1 MAQSFVDSSHAAPLV
16 KYQELPSLPSEVR
29 LETQR
34 KLSTAMSNV
43 MAVADDDNKQE
54 PTANIITQWM
64 TANAPAIIRDWLD
77 ANAENILRA
86 ATVTA
91 AAGAG
96 GGAVAGTTSV
106 LPTKRKPNEAN
117 MTSIGGS
124 AHDATSD
131 DTSRYAPSQRSRPS
145 SVGAAASHVSSALN
159 EDDSVEPDP
168 TALLNTRLRQR
179 VQDDSAPSNALTP
192 SRVSAI
198 RSQHSLTADG
208 ASRSPPPRSQQLQQI
223 QSTGRTP
230 RAAAGPDVLLVEDVR
245 VSQRIAAAALTRAHY
260 KVEVA
265 SDGESAVDKYRQYAA
280 SLRIILMDIHLP
292 GISGIEATQRIRKT
306 EADEGRAPALVYG
319 LTGNVEEANLRAYE
333 NAGMNG
339 CIVKG
344 TLLVDA
350 VKTAVEMSE
359 RNPAAFVDLCQT
371 QQNAHNNAQTNSP
384 TAAPSITQSL
394 VPSHGAQNNVSPQTP
409 QTPSPLS
416 TNDDAVAMSDSPP
429 RPMPALSPSNTTNL
443 QLPQPTAP
451 LRQSS
456 APSVGPDLLL
466 VEDVR
471 VSQRIASQALQRA
484 QFKVEVASDGE
495 SAVDKFKQYSGTVRV
510 ILMDVGLPG
519 ISGIEATEQIRRWER
534 ESEHS
539 SPVLIFG
546 LTGNVEE
553 ENLIEYEE
561 VGMNGCILKGKLLV
575 DAVRTAIDQSR
586 LHPGEFINL
595 VGKSDNA
602 VVGSGGRTSQ
612 SPVTTTSKLSARE
625 ETDPADTDMTADS
638 PPPASSASSSSR
650 LTSSSTDAIGTP
662 RALQPRHL
670 LAQRFAGR
678 GVVRPGVGLPS
689 ASASAAVP
697 TIAASN
703 TSASTSPSS
712 RTSLSAN
719 TSASGPDVL
728 LVEDVRVSQRITQSA
743 LSRAHYRVEV
753 ASDGE
758 SAVDKYKA
766 FASSLRVILM
776 DIGLPGISGVEATQR
791 IRALEHVSPS
801 PQSPVIIF
809 GLTGNVAEANLR
821 QYASAGMNGCIVK
834 GRLLVDSVRAA
845 IEAVAKDP
853 NAFVNLSDNNNDN

>member
-1 MAQSFVDSSHAAPLV
+1 MAHTFGDLSLTPPLV
-16 KYQELPSLPSEVR
+16 KYQELPSLPTEVR
-29 LETQR
+29 QETER
-34 KLSTAMSNV
+34 KLSLSMSAHEQTPPSTQPD
-43 MAVADDDNKQE
+43 AV
-54 PTANIITQWM
+54 IHQWLA
-64 TANAPAIIRDWLD
+64 ANAPAIIREWLD
-77 ANAENILRA
+77 ANAESVLRS
-86 ATVTA
+86 TA
-91 AAGAG
+91 A
-96 GGAVAGTTSV
+96 VATSV
-106 LPTKRKPNEAN
+106 VPTKRKPNDAN
-117 MTSIGGS
+117 AATN
-124 AHDATSD
+124 HDGAAD
-131 DTSRYAPSQRSRPS
+131 DTTRYAPSQRSRPS
-145 SVGAAASHVSSALN
+145 SGGAGGVGVGVSSALN

-168 TALLNTRLRQR
+168 SALLNTRLRQR
-179 VQDDSAPSNALTP
+179 VHDDSSPSSALAP
-192 SRVSAI
+192 SRVSML
-198 RSQHSLTADG
+198 RSHSLTADG
-208 ASRSPPPRSQQLQQI
+208 ASRSPPPRTSQLQQI
-223 QSTGRTP
+223 QPTGRTP
-230 RAAAGPDVLLVEDVR
+230 RPSGGPDVLLVEDVR

-265 SDGESAVDKYRQYAA
+265 SDGESAVEKYRQHANA
-280 SLRIILMDIHLP
+280 LRIVLMDIHLP
-292 GISGIEATQRIRKT
+292 GISGIEATQRIRRI

-359 RNPAAFVDLCQT
+359 RNPTAFVDLCQT
-371 QQNAHNNAQTNSP
+371 QQNNHTNSP
-384 TAAPSITQSL
+384 QNNNLALQQHMQTQSQ
-394 VPSHGAQNNVSPQTP
+394 SQSQAQTP
-409 QTPSPLS
+409 TQATLSPSQSPPPSFSASPLS
-416 TNDDAVAMSDSPP
+416 TSDDAMSDSPP
-429 RPMPALSPSNTTNL
+429 RPAPALSPNAATTV
-443 QLPQPTAP
+443 QLPQPISAP

-456 APSVGPDLLL
+456 APSSGPDLLL

-495 SAVDKFKQYSGTVRV
+495 SAVDKFKQYHGTVRV
-510 ILMDVGLPG
+510 VLMDVGLPG

-534 ESEHS
+534 ESQTL
-539 SPVLIFG
+539 PVLIFG

-575 DAVRTAIDQSR
+575 DAVRTAMEQSR

-602 VVGSGGRTSQ
+602 VVGSGGRSGTT
-612 SPVTTTSKLSARE
+612 PATTSRIAARE
-625 ETDPADTDMTADS
+625 ESEVADTDMTGDS
-638 PPPASSASSSSR
+638 PPPSSSSSSSR
-650 LTSSSTDAIGTP
+650 VNSSSTDAIGTP

-689 ASASAAVP
+689 AGTSATGTTVG
-697 TIAASN
+697 ASN
-703 TSASTSPSS
+703 TSASTSPSA
-712 RTSLSAN
+712 RTSLSAAA
-719 TSASGPDVL
+719 TSAASLSGPDVL

-766 FASSLRVILM
+766 FANSLRVILM

-791 IRALEHVSPS
+791 IRALEHVTPS

-845 IEAVAKDP
+845 IDAVAKDP
-853 NAFVNLSDNNNDN
+853 NAFVNLSDNNE

>member
-1 MAQSFVDSSHAAPLV
+1 M
-16 KYQELPSLPSEVR
+16 
-29 LETQR
+29 
-34 KLSTAMSNV
+34 
-43 MAVADDDNKQE
+43 
-54 PTANIITQWM
+54 
-64 TANAPAIIRDWLD
+64 
-77 ANAENILRA
+77 
-86 ATVTA
+86 
-91 AAGAG
+91 
-96 GGAVAGTTSV
+96 
-106 LPTKRKPNEAN
+106 
-117 MTSIGGS
+117 
-124 AHDATSD
+124 
-131 DTSRYAPSQRSRPS
+131 
-145 SVGAAASHVSSALN
+145 
-159 EDDSVEPDP
+159 
-168 TALLNTRLRQR
+168 
-179 VQDDSAPSNALTP
+179 
-192 SRVSAI
+192 
-198 RSQHSLTADG
+198 
-208 ASRSPPPRSQQLQQI
+208 
-223 QSTGRTP
+223 
-230 RAAAGPDVLLVEDVR
+230 
-245 VSQRIAAAALTRAHY
+245 
-260 KVEVA
+260 
-265 SDGESAVDKYRQYAA
+265 
-280 SLRIILMDIHLP
+280 
-292 GISGIEATQRIRKT
+292 
-306 EADEGRAPALVYG
+306 
-319 LTGNVEEANLRAYE
+319 EEANLRAYE
-333 NAGMNG
+333 TAGMNG

-344 TLLVDA
+344 TLLADA

-359 RNPAAFVDLCQT
+359 RNPTAFVDLCQT
-371 QQNAHNNAQTNSP
+371 QQNSTINNSSSNSAP
-384 TAAPSITQSL
+384 TPPAT
-394 VPSHGAQNNVSPQTP
+394 SPPPTSSS
-409 QTPSPLS
+409 PSPLS
-416 TNDDAVAMSDSPP
+416 TSNDAVPMSDSPSHP
-429 RPMPALSPSNTTNL
+429 PPAVSPVL
-443 QLPQPTAP
+443 QLPQPISAP

-456 APSVGPDLLL
+456 APSSGPDLLL

-534 ESEHS
+534 ESEQP

-586 LHPGEFINL
+586 LHPGDFINL
-595 VGKSDNA
+595 VGKSDSA
-602 VVGSGGRTSQ
+602 VVGSGGRTGN
-612 SPVTTTSKLSARE
+612 SPVTTASRITPRE
-625 ETDPADTDMTADS
+625 ENESADTDMTGDS
-638 PPPASSASSSSR
+638 PPSTASAASSRANS
-650 LTSSSTDAIGTP
+650 TSTTDAIGTP

-689 ASASAAVP
+689 AASAVATSVG
-697 TIAASN
+697 ASN
-703 TSASTSPSS
+703 APSSTSPSARS
-712 RTSLSAN
+712 SLSSGAN
-719 TSASGPDVL
+719 TAGMSGPDVL

-743 LSRAHYRVEV
+743 LSRAHFRVEV

-766 FASSLRVILM
+766 FANSLRVILM

-791 IRALEHVSPS
+791 IRALEHVTPS
-801 PQSPVIIF
+801 PQSPVVIF